1 MIILINNNI
10 KDAKLKIIY
19 NMKVYRVRGI
29 KMKMITKEWIRD
41 YVKDN
46 FKGLI
51 KYIAI

>member
-1 MIILINNNI
+1 
-10 KDAKLKIIY
+10 
-19 NMKVYRVRGI
+19 MKVYRVRGI

-51 KYIAI
+51 KYKAIQKVVLILKIE